1 MVRLTEKL
9 VLEKTKCS
17 SLYGV
22 RNVNLWGCSLT
33 DVDVV
38 ARMPNLESL
47 SLSVNKL
54 ASLRVFARCANLVDL
69 HLRKND
75 IADLDEV
82 RFLVGLERMR
92 TLWLCDNP
100 CALEPNYRMRVVLPA

>member
-47 SLSVNKL
+47 SLSVKKL
-54 ASLRVFARCANLVDL
+54 A
-69 HLRKND
+69 
-75 IADLDEV
+75 
-82 RFLVGLERMR
+82 
-92 TLWLCDNP
+92 
-100 CALEPNYRMRVVLPA
+100 